1 MTRLRRIL
9 LVDDSP
15 VFLAAAVSLLPAS
28 EGIEVVGTA
37 GSGREALER
46 VAVLKPDLVLMDLAM
61 PDMNGL
67 EAISRIAAMPD
78 RPRVI
83 LMTGYVERAY
93 RAAALRV
100 GADGVLQ
107 KADLNEQ
114 LLPLIRD
121 LLPRGGE
128 GSGPATD
135 APSSPVAVRLGLEAG
150 SATGG
155 KRRTTETR
163 SACRCREGETL
174 GDLPE
179 PQGQCQ

>member
-1 MTRLRRIL
+1 MMRRRRVL

-15 VFLAAAVSLLPAS
+15 IFLAAAASLLPAS

-61 PDMNGL
+61 PEMNGL
-67 EAISRIAAMPD
+67 EAIRHMVAMPD

-93 RAAALRV
+93 REAALRV

-107 KADLNEQ
+107 KADLEEQ

-121 LLPRGGE
+121 LLPRCVE
-128 GSGPATD
+128 GAGPSTD
-135 APSSPVAVRLGLEAG
+135 APSSPVAVRPGVEAG
-150 SATGG
+150 SAIVG
-155 KRRTTETR
+155 KRRASETL
-163 SACRCREGETL
+163 SACRCRDGETR

-179 PQGQCQ
+179 TQGQCQ